1 MINCN
6 LLKEHLLF
14 SLTGSLYCID
24 WNGCES
30 VFVCKPVFGI
40 LIFIKSSDQTCS
52 LRPRKTDSLRKV
64 NLLSRNVTRYT
75 AWEYFWINLC
85 KKKKYNCCIVGGNG
99 HTLRSSQGNYLMIS
113 ASWKIWRKYFD
124 FDSNFF
130 DLKPLLILIKL
141 LLIFTSLVFWYYFL
155 QFCTLESIKSWP
167 YSNKASFICAED
179 SEQAGVKCSATIKMK
194 IYHVY
199 RKLE

>member
-1 MINCN
+1 MKVTQTKRFEKKIFNMWRAVFIAARVVLHSLNLKIFTENDNCN
-6 LLKEHLLF
+6 LLKEHLLI

-85 KKKKYNCCIVGGNG
+85 KKKQYNCCIVGWAETATPYG
-99 HTLRSSQGNYLMIS
+99 HLKETTSWFLHLEKFSENTLISTVISS
-113 ASWKIWRKYFD
+113 
-124 FDSNFF
+124 
-130 DLKPLLILIKL
+130 ILNL
-141 LLIFTSLVFWYYFL
+141 S
-155 QFCTLESIKSWP
+155 
-167 YSNKASFICAED
+167 
-179 SEQAGVKCSATIKMK
+179 
-194 IYHVY
+194 
-199 RKLE
+199 

>member
-1 MINCN
+1 MKVTQTKRFEKKFFNMWRAVFIAARVVLHSLNLKIFTENDNCN
-6 LLKEHLLF
+6 LLKEHLLI
-14 SLTGSLYCID
+14 SLTGSLYCTD

-85 KKKKYNCCIVGGNG
+85 KKKQYNCCIVGRNG
-99 HTLRSSQGNYLMIS
+99 HTLRSSQRTSCFLHLEKFSENTLIS
-113 ASWKIWRKYFD
+113 TVVS
-124 FDSNFF
+124 S
-130 DLKPLLILIKL
+130 ILNL
-141 LLIFTSLVFWYYFL
+141 S
-155 QFCTLESIKSWP
+155 
-167 YSNKASFICAED
+167 
-179 SEQAGVKCSATIKMK
+179 
-194 IYHVY
+194 
-199 RKLE
+199 